1 MCTENEYMIIKL
13 ADEND
18 LEMFKT
24 MGKLKMKTSFVIFMC
39 L

>member
-1 MCTENEYMIIKL
+1 MIIKL

-24 MGKLKMKTSFVIFMC
+24 IGKLKMKASFVIFYVFIYK
-39 L
+39 